1 MATSLSAQV
10 AISGC
15 DLCKT
20 DSTRTNLCEVC
31 KKSMCI
37 DCFQTHEHDQA
48 KKIYKIEFKAS
59 LNTTTGTIYSIC
71 VTKNQHVWLYTFDR
85 LNKLTTDWKVVL
97 SIGIPGQFTK
107 MSKYARSIDAI
118 GDKVLIS
125 ATDKI
130 LSVNDDSSFETFCDF
145 ESQGVRVYGIHVTE
159 DHTVWVCLQ
168 GGRYVLA
175 LLSTTG
181 VPLLY
186 HSQVDQCEQYP
197 IRVHQISTETVWVL
211 YTEHFVLYEL
221 KSSSLR
227 IKKVFKQNVDH
238 GIDIGSDQYGNFL
251 VALEDKCKMRVM
263 SQNGKIITSFLFQ
276 GPKKVGSEIKSI
288 YRDHS
293 NNIWAGF
300 GSGEVIAFE
309 LKKN

>member
-1 MATSLSAQV
+1 MTV
-10 AISGC
+10 
-15 DLCKT
+15 
-20 DSTRTNLCEVC
+20 
-31 KKSMCI
+31 
-37 DCFQTHEHDQA
+37 
-48 KKIYKIEFKAS
+48 FKAH
-59 LNTTTGTIYSIC
+59 LKTTTGTIYSIC

-107 MSKYARSIDAI
+107 MSKYARSIDAM

-130 LSVNDDSSFETFCDF
+130 LCVNDGSSFETFCDF

-186 HSQVDQCEQYP
+186 HSQAAKCEQYP
-197 IRVHQISTETVWVL
+197 IRVHQISRETVWVL
-211 YTEHFVLYEL
+211 YTGHFVLYEF

-227 IKKVFKQNVDH
+227 IKKVFKQNVIH
-238 GIDIGSDQYGNFL
+238 GIDIGSDHYGNLL
-251 VALEDKCKMRVM
+251 VALEDKCKMIVM
-263 SQNGKIITSFLFQ
+263 SKNGEIIKSVPSRDLSKDSF
-276 GPKKVGSEIKSI
+276 GIKSI
-288 YRDHS
+288 YRDHLDR
-293 NNIWAGF
+293 IWTGF
-300 GSGEVIAFE
+300 ECG
-309 LKKN
+309 

>member
-1 MATSLSAQV
+1 MATYLPAQV
-10 AISGC
+10 AMSGC
-15 DLCKT
+15 DLCNT
-20 DSTRTNLCEVC
+20 GSSLTNVCEVC

-37 DCFQTHEHDQA
+37 DCFQTHGHDQA

-59 LNTTTGTIYSIC
+59 LETTTGTIYSIC
-71 VTKNQHVWLYTFDR
+71 VTRDQHVWLYTFDR
-85 LNKLTTDWKVVL
+85 LNKLTIDGKVVM
-97 SIGIPGQFTK
+97 SIGIPVQFTE
-107 MSKYARSIDAI
+107 MSKYARSIDVM

-130 LSVNDDSSFETFCDF
+130 LCVNDGSSFEKFCDF
-145 ESQGVRVYGIHVTE
+145 GSKGVRVTGIHVTE

-181 VPLLY
+181 VPSMY
-186 HSQVDQCEQYP
+186 HSRVDECEQYP
-197 IRVHQISTETVWVL
+197 IRVHQISKETVWVL
-211 YTEHFVLYEL
+211 YTDHFVLYEL

-227 IKKVFKQNVDH
+227 IMKVFKQNVDH
-238 GIDIGSDQYGNFL
+238 GIDIGSDQYGNLL
-251 VALEDKCKMRVM
+251 VALENKCKMRVM

-276 GPKKVGSEIKSI
+276 GPKKVGSEIKAI

-300 GSGEVIAFE
+300 ESGEIIVFE